1 MDVSVNTHP
10 IVRFRNI
17 DKTYDGETNILD
29 SLNLDIER
37 GEFVTLLGP
46 SGSGKSTLLMILA
59 GFEEVTGGEVLLN
72 NERLNNVPA
81 HKRNMGVVFQ
91 SYALFPHMSVRKNVA
106 YPLVQR
112 GVPKAEIEERA
123 SQALEMIHMSDFGDR
138 MPSQLSGGQ
147 QQRVALARA
156 IVYQPEVILMD
167 EPLGALDK
175 KLREKMQI
183 EIKHLHE
190 MLGTTVVFVTH
201 DQSEALTMS
210 DRIAVFN
217 DGIILQI
224 GPPDEIYER
233 PNCSFVAN
241 FIGEMNNFSG
251 RVQKAEG
258 GICTVKTLSG
268 HAVQGLN
275 VLGARTGQE
284 VSLAVRPENMTI
296 DTAQPADGGLPA
308 KITGVIYHGDHIRYE
323 LEVEGAHDISAR
335 SEAEIGDALPVGNSV
350 YIQWDVEKGR
360 VLDPLADDGARGN
373 LGGGKK

>member
-1 MDVSVNTHP
+1 MNINAHTHP
-10 IVRFRNI
+10 IVRFKGI
-17 DKTYDGETNILD
+17 GKTYDGEVNVLD
-29 SLNLDIER
+29 NLDLDIQR

-59 GFEEVTGGEVLLN
+59 GFEAPTGGEILLN
-72 NERLNNVPA
+72 NERLNSVPA
-81 HKRNMGVVFQ
+81 YKRNMGVVFQ
-91 SYALFPHMSVRKNVA
+91 SYALFPHMTVRKNVA

-112 GVPKAEIEERA
+112 GVPKAEIAERA
-123 SQALEMIHMSDFGDR
+123 ERALEMIHMSEFGER

-190 MLGTTVVFVTH
+190 KLGTTVVFVTH
-201 DQSEALTMS
+201 DQTEALTMS

-224 GPPDEIYER
+224 GSPEDIYQR

-241 FIGEMNNFSG
+241 FIGEMNNFTGVVEFVDGVDRGVRTDTGHLIYGEDVIGSRSG
-251 RVQKAEG
+251 ER
-258 GICTVKTLSG
+258 
-268 HAVQGLN
+268 
-275 VLGARTGQE
+275 
-284 VSLAVRPENMTI
+284 VSLSVRPENMTI
-296 DTAQPADGGLPA
+296 GTEEPAEGGALPA
-308 KITGVIYHGDHIRYE
+308 EIAGVIYHGDHIRYE
-323 LEVEGAHDISAR
+323 LTVSGAEDISAR
-335 SEAEIGDALPVGNSV
+335 ANIDVQHALAVGTQV
-350 YIQWDVEKGR
+350 YIRWDLQTGR
-360 VLDPLADDGARGN
+360 VLDPLATDAGQVN
-373 LGGGKK
+373 GG